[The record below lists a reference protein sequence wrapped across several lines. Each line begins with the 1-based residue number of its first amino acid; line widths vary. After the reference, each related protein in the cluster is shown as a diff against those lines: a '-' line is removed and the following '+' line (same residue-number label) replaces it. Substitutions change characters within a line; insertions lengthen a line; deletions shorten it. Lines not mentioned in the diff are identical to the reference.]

1 MKKKR
6 KHLPGSRTD
15 WALLDSM
22 TNEEVLRRALA
33 DPDAQ
38 PTTKADWKR
47 AYQPNLPGKESITIR
62 IDRGVVSF
70 FRSRPGRYQTHINAA
85 LREYMDEC
93 RRGERPLPGAI
104 RRAKPPARRAAEA
117 RAGFRGKRGR

>member
-6 KHLPGSRTD
+6 KRLPGSRTD
-15 WALLDSM
+15 WAKIDAM
-22 TNEEVLRRALA
+22 TEEEIMARALA

-38 PTTKADWKR
+38 PTTKKDWKH

-62 IDRGVVSF
+62 LDRGIVSW
-70 FRSRPGRYQTHINAA
+70 FRAQSGRYQTRINEA
-85 LREYMDEC
+85 LRDYMAEHWQ
-93 RRGERPLPGAI
+93 GI

-117 RAGFRGKRGR
+117 RAGFRGKVRSR